1 MHDQAND
8 LRRLVRE
15 SRTPAS
21 APAPLRPTLLVVAG
35 GKGGVGT
42 TTLAVNLAVAL
53 AQRGRRTVLVDA
65 DPDTADAAIL
75 CRLPEHH
82 TVADVLAS
90 RRSIAEALQPGP
102 GGIRVLAGAWGL
114 GTVWDCPPAAQ
125 QQLVEQL
132 GGPDMP
138 AELGVGGG
146 GNSP

>member
-82 TVADVLAS
+82 TVADVLAP
-90 RRSIAEALQPGP
+90 RRAPAEALQPVP
-102 GGIRVLAGAWGL
+102 GGRRVLPRARGPAPGGGW
-114 GTVWDCPPAAQ
+114 PPAR
-125 QQLVEQL
+125 
-132 GGPDMP
+132 PP
-138 AELGVGGG
+138 
-146 GNSP
+146 